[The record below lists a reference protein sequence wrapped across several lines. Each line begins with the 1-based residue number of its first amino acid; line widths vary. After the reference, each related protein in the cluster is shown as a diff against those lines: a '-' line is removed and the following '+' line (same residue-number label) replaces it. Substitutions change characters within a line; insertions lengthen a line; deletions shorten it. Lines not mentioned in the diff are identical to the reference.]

1 MSEKDLEQFSVDA
14 QQTDD
19 AAAAAPADEATTE
32 ALGEAIAEINGEAEA
47 QQAEAKD
54 ADALEVGVIKPIQTG
69 KAESKRA

>member
-32 ALGEAIAEINGEAEA
+32 ALGEAIAEINGEADA
-47 QQAEAKD
+47 QRLRQKTPT
-54 ADALEVGVIKPIQTG
+54 LLK
-69 KAESKRA
+69 